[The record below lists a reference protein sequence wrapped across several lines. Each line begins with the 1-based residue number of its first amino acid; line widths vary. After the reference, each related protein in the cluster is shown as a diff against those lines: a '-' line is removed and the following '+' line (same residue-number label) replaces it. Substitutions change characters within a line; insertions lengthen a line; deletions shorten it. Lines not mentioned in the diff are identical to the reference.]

1 VIRAVKGTRDILPP
15 ASAAWNHVETVAR
28 EVFRIYNYQEIRT
41 PLFEET
47 ALFARGVG
55 EDTDIVGKEMY
66 TWDDRDG
73 SSLTLRPEAT
83 ASVMRAYIEHRLDQ
97 IPGVKKFYY
106 LGPMFR
112 RERPQ
117 KGRFRQFF
125 QIGAEAIGSESPVV
139 DAEVIEMV
147 VELFRRCGLEGIQ
160 LILNSVGCKD
170 CRPSYLTLLRNKI
183 AEVAP
188 HLCADCQRRAT
199 TNPLRV
205 LDCKV
210 HEDQPYI
217 DALPSILDHLDEA
230 CRQHFAT
237 VRAHLDAR
245 GIAYEVRPRLV
256 RGLDYYMRTTFEI
269 THGALG
275 AQNSVLGGGR
285 YDGLAEAIGSKVPA
299 PGIGFSIGEDRLV
312 MILEEANPDRFKPA
326 VDVFLA
332 PMGEAAEQHA
342 GALAAELRSQ
352 GFSVERSADRKLK
365 RALEVANKTGAR
377 YTLIL
382 GDDEVSTGTYS
393 LKDMA
398 SGEQVK
404 LTRSELAARIKSN

>member
-1 VIRAVKGTRDILPP
+1 MIRAVKGTRDILPP
-15 ASAAWNHVETVAR
+15 ASAAWNHVEAVAR
-28 EVFRIYNYQEIRT
+28 EVFRTYNYQEIRT

-106 LGPMFR
+106 MGPMFR

-117 KGRFRQFF
+117 KGRFRQFY

-147 VELFRRCGLEGIQ
+147 VELLRRAGMENFHLMI
-160 LILNSVGCKD
+160 NSVGD
-170 CRPSYLTLLRNKI
+170 THCRPAYLALLRDQLKD
-183 AEVAP
+183 VAP
-188 HLCADCQRRAT
+188 KLCADCQRRAT

-210 HEDQPYI
+210 PEDQPYI
-217 DALPSILDHLDEA
+217 DALPSILDHLDDA
-230 CRQHFAT
+230 CRAHFAS
-237 VRAHLDAR
+237 VRSHLDAR
-245 GIAYEVRPRLV
+245 GIAHEVRPRMV

-312 MILEEANPDRFKPA
+312 MILEESNPDRFKPA
-326 VDVFLA
+326 MDVFLV

-377 YTLIL
+377 FTLIL

-398 SGEQVK
+398 SGEQVQLK
-404 LTRSELAARIKSN
+404 RSELAARIKSN

>member
-1 VIRAVKGTRDILPP
+1 MIKAVKGTRDILPP
-15 ASAAWNHVETVAR
+15 ASAVWNRVEAQAR
-28 EVFRIYNYQEIRT
+28 EVFRTFNYHEIRT
-41 PLFEET
+41 PIFEET

-66 TWDDRDG
+66 TWEDRDG

-97 IPGVKKFYY
+97 IPGIKKFYY

-147 VELFRRCGLEGIQ
+147 VELLRRAGMEGFH
-160 LILNSVGCKD
+160 LLLNSVGD
-170 CRPSYLTLLRNKI
+170 SNCRPAYLALLREQL
-183 AEVAP
+183 AHVAP
-188 HLCADCQRRAT
+188 KLCTDCQRRAT

-210 HEDQPYI
+210 PEDQGYI
-217 DALPSILDHLDEA
+217 NALPSILDHLDDA
-230 CRQHFAT
+230 CRQHFAA

-245 GIAYEVRPRLV
+245 GIAYEIRPRMV

-275 AQNSVLGGGR
+275 SQNSVLGGGR

-312 MILEEANPDRFKPA
+312 MILEEANPERFKPA

-377 YTLIL
+377 YALIV

-393 LKDMA
+393 LKDMR

-404 LTRSELAARIKSN
+404 LTRSELAARIRPD

>member
-1 VIRAVKGTRDILPP
+1 
-15 ASAAWNHVETVAR
+15 
-28 EVFRIYNYQEIRT
+28 
-41 PLFEET
+41 
-47 ALFARGVG
+47 
-55 EDTDIVGKEMY
+55 
-66 TWDDRDG
+66 
-73 SSLTLRPEAT
+73 
-83 ASVMRAYIEHRLDQ
+83 
-97 IPGVKKFYY
+97 
-106 LGPMFR
+106 
-112 RERPQ
+112 
-117 KGRFRQFF
+117 
-125 QIGAEAIGSESPVV
+125 
-139 DAEVIEMV
+139 
-147 VELFRRCGLEGIQ
+147 
-160 LILNSVGCKD
+160 
-170 CRPSYLTLLRNKI
+170 LLR
-183 AEVAP
+183 EQLVDVAP
-188 HLCADCQRRAT
+188 KLCGDCQRRAT

-210 HEDQPYI
+210 PDDQPYI
-217 DALPSILDHLDEA
+217 DKLPSILDHLDDA
-230 CRQHFAT
+230 CREHFAS
-237 VRAHLDAR
+237 VRSHLDAR
-245 GIAYEVRPRLV
+245 GIAYEVRPRMV

-269 THGALG
+269 THGGLG

-312 MILEEANPDRFKPA
+312 MILEESNPDRFKPA

-332 PMGEAAEQHA
+332 PMGQAAEEHA
-342 GALAAELRSQ
+342 GELAAELRSQ

-404 LTRSELAARIKSN
+404 LKRSELGARIKPN